1 MAHVK
6 REPLVLLLLFDT
18 TVLEIKQAD
27 QASKQNGIKYSSK
40 VDIAVK
46 GIWRCTFV
54 EWSAKQIKCK
64 LQSTDGS
71 ENLGPVILEYVLIS
85 LQLQENK
92 IKLAHI
98 YI

>member
-6 REPLVLLLLFDT
+6 REPLVLLLPFDT

-40 VDIAVK
+40 VDTAVK

-54 EWSAKQIKCK
+54 EWSAKQIKCIFNQQMA
-64 LQSTDGS
+64 L
-71 ENLGPVILEYVLIS
+71 ENLRPVILEYVLIS

-92 IKLAHI
+92 IKLAHMNI
-98 YI
+98 